1 MEIIPTQIPTISTT
15 SKDWWESRRQKYNV
29 LLVVA
34 GVTAFIL
41 YAILGSLL
49 LAPYDDEFEITLF
62 TIFFQGVGYLIM
74 MGAAN
79 FCYSLGQKIE
89 NQINKQQS
97 DSLRQRF
104 FNFGCLFSF
113 CLPFL
118 IPVLVIVSY
127 FVQYKK

>member
-15 SKDWWESRRQKYNV
+15 SKDWWESRRQKYNI

-49 LAPYDDEFEITLF
+49 IAPYDDEFEITLF

-74 MGAAN
+74 MGIAN
-79 FCYSLGQKIE
+79 FCYSLGQKME

-97 DSLRQRF
+97 DSLRQRL
-104 FNFGCLFSF
+104 FNLGCLFSF